1 MDTTPL
7 DDATVARQQAALT
20 ASAAVLAQQ
29 AARRG
34 GEPFE
39 ESWPLIRSDR
49 TARLRRQARLTPS
62 PST

>member
-1 MDTTPL
+1 MVPSTPF
-7 DDATVARQQAALT
+7 DDGAVARQQAALT

-39 ESWPLIRSDR
+39 ESWPLIRAAR
-49 TARLRRQARLTPS
+49 AARLRRQA
-62 PST
+62 